1 MDDQIDKLSSHVLDR
16 RLVQVVIART
26 SELIGKTVRESKFR
40 TRFDAAII
48 ALHREGN
55 RQRRKIGDI
64 QIAVWPCHLIMRA
77 CHAWLCSALCSSPL
91 HAQQLISVCTGML
104 VNRILCLISLQ
115 QMYLRAL
122 EMHVLLP

>member
-64 QIAVWPCHLIMRA
+64 RIVVWPCHLVMCVCYAWISSTFSSSTVDATA
-77 CHAWLCSALCSSPL
+77 CSTASFCLHRHACQVERVLDFPYNRCSD
-91 HAQQLISVCTGML
+91 
-104 VNRILCLISLQ
+104 
-115 QMYLRAL
+115 
-122 EMHVLLP
+122 

>member
-1 MDDQIDKLSSHVLDR
+1 MDDQIGKLSSHVLDR

-55 RQRRKIGDI
+55 RQRSKIGDI
-64 QIAVWPCHLIMRA
+64 QIAVSLLHPLILRVCLA
-77 CHAWLCSALCSSPL
+77 CSAPRNI
-91 HAQQLISVCTGML
+91 LIFSK
-104 VNRILCLISLQ
+104 
-115 QMYLRAL
+115 
-122 EMHVLLP
+122 